1 MSEAAVR
8 PAKITRV
15 LPGSIAQ
22 EVGFE
27 VGDRLVAIN
36 GQKPRDLIDYNFL
49 CADEV
54 LELEVLDQH
63 DRTHLVEIEKDY
75 DDELGLEFE
84 AALFDGLIQC
94 NNRCPFCFIDQQPPG
109 KRASLY
115 YKDDDYRLSFLY
127 GSYLTLTNLTQ
138 REWDRIER
146 LRLSPLF
153 VSVHSTEP
161 EVRSRL
167 LKNPRAGEIM
177 NQLAWFRDR
186 RLQIHA
192 QVVLCPGINDGV
204 HLERTI
210 HDLAGFYGSPAGQ
223 AGPSRRA
230 MPALAD
236 QAAIGGGWAISEN
249 VTLLAGRSSGADLGA
264 IESERDR
271 VAVIDR
277 LDGSEA
283 AESDLSDP
291 NVFDPNAFD
300 PDVFDP
306 NVFDPRSQPMGLT
319 DWDSEE
325 DQADGDDQWD
335 EADGFDRAA
344 WDDQDP
350 NELDDDLDGN
360 QDEVEPHRP
369 TVTSVA
375 IVPAGLTQF
384 RPADDELQPVT
395 PAKACE
401 VIAQVRSLQQ
411 TFRQTLGSTFV
422 WLADEWFLIAGQ
434 DLPEMVEYEDFPQI
448 DNGVGSIRLF
458 VDQFERALA
467 ANPVR
472 ATPFPRR
479 LTWVVGNTVERP
491 FSGLVRQLN
500 QISGLTVQLAA
511 LNSDYWGQTMTVTG
525 LLTGQDLVQKLA
537 GQDLG
542 DALLLPS
549 LMLRHGEQRFL
560 DDMTVQEVSDRLQ
573 VLIVIVTSAEA
584 VIEQAVA
591 AAWPQAIA
599 PQAPSDLLA

>member
-15 LPGSIAQ
+15 LPDSIAQ

-27 VGDRLVAIN
+27 VGDRLVSIN

-54 LELEVLDQH
+54 LQLEVLDAH
-63 DRTHLVEIEKDY
+63 DRTHIVEIEKDY

-109 KRASLY
+109 KRESLY

-177 NQLAWFRDR
+177 QQLAWFRDR

-192 QVVLCPGINDGV
+192 QVVLCPEINDGV
-204 HLERTI
+204 HLDRTI
-210 HDLAGFYGSPAGQ
+210 RDLASFYGTPGPQGTRRSTPPPAD
-223 AGPSRRA
+223 RA
-230 MPALAD
+230 LS
-236 QAAIGGGWAISEN
+236 GRGWAISEN
-249 VTLLAGRSSGADLGA
+249 VVLPEATVSAGDDRDQA
-264 IESERDR
+264 IAP
-271 VAVIDR
+271 V
-277 LDGSEA
+277 A
-283 AESDLSDP
+283 AELDAPSNDLSDDLSDDP
-291 NVFDPNAFD
+291 NVFEPAT
-300 PDVFDP
+300 
-306 NVFDPRSQPMGLT
+306 RSGELG
-319 DWDSEE
+319 WDH
-325 DQADGDDQWD
+325 
-335 EADGFDRAA
+335 
-344 WDDQDP
+344 
-350 NELDDDLDGN
+350 DDLDAN
-360 QDEVEPHRP
+360 LDDEGDWDAADWDDEDDGDTFAAGDRFDEAEPNRP
-369 TVTSVA
+369 TVTSAA
-375 IVPAGLTQF
+375 IVPAGLTRF

-395 PAKACE
+395 PAKARE
-401 VIAQVRSLQQ
+401 VIAQVRSLQAE
-411 TFRQTLGSTFV
+411 FRETLGSTFV

-434 DLPEMVEYEDFPQI
+434 DLPPMTEYEDFPQI

-458 VDQFERALA
+458 VDRFERALT

-472 ATPFPRR
+472 SAPTPRC

-491 FSGLVRQLN
+491 FGGLVDRLN
-500 QISGLTVQLAA
+500 QIDGLTVQLAA
-511 LNSDYWGQTMTVTG
+511 LNSDYWGQSMTVTG
-525 LLTGQDLVQKLA
+525 LLTGQDLLEKLA
-537 GQDLG
+537 GQALG

-549 LMLRHGEQRFL
+549 LMLRHGDTRFL
-560 DDMTVQEVSDRLQ
+560 DDMTVQQVSDRLQ
-573 VLIVIVTSAEA
+573 VPIVIVTSAED
-584 VIEQAVA
+584 VIRHCVA
-591 AAWPQAIA
+591 ATWPEAICPA
-599 PQAPSDLLA
+599 TYPATAF